1 MLAERLSG
9 VGVFGHTAPRLI
21 HYNFRNMS
29 ESTLTAPP
37 ETTTDSTVIVYS
49 KTNPYPATVLVNDLL
64 TGPQSEKETIHIEME
79 LAEGMTYTP
88 GDALGVVPAYCEE
101 AVNDA
106 LKALGFSGDETVI
119 EPVKGTDGNKI
130 TVREALTS
138 KLGIGKLARGAVN
151 QYAKLAG
158 ENTPEGLKA
167 LLGTENKVAAEAYV
181 WGREFV
187 DLVTDFPGVVKD
199 PQDLFNILQR
209 LMPRMYS
216 IASSQTAHPGQV
228 HLTVRVVLYDAHG
241 RHRQGV
247 CSSLLGHRAPVNGK
261 LPVFLEKNDKFRLPV
276 DTNLPVIMIGP
287 GTGIAPFRAFL
298 EERETRG
305 HKGDNW
311 LVFGDQ
317 RAASDYLYKDQFEG
331 MQKSGLL
338 TKLQTAFSRDQAT
351 KIYVQDR
358 LREASDELFAW
369 LERGAHFY
377 VCGDASR
384 MAKDVEQVLL
394 ESIAKGINGSP
405 EQAAE
410 YLKKMKA
417 DQRYQ
422 RDVY

>member
-1 MLAERLSG
+1 
-9 VGVFGHTAPRLI
+9 
-21 HYNFRNMS
+21 
-29 ESTLTAPP
+29 
-37 ETTTDSTVIVYS
+37 
-49 KTNPYPATVLVNDLL
+49 
-64 TGPQSEKETIHIEME
+64 
-79 LAEGMTYTP
+79 
-88 GDALGVVPAYCEE
+88 
-101 AVNDA
+101 
-106 LKALGFSGDETVI
+106 
-119 EPVKGTDGNKI
+119 
-130 TVREALTS
+130 
-138 KLGIGKLARGAVN
+138 
-151 QYAKLAG
+151 
-158 ENTPEGLKA
+158 
-167 LLGTENKVAAEAYV
+167 
-181 WGREFV
+181 
-187 DLVTDFPGVVKD
+187 
-199 PQDLFNILQR
+199 
-209 LMPRMYS
+209 
-216 IASSQTAHPGQV
+216 
-228 HLTVRVVLYDAHG
+228 VRVVLYDAHG

-247 CSSLLGHRAPVNGK
+247 CSSLLGHRAPVGGR

-298 EERETRG
+298 EEREARG

-331 MQKSGLL
+331 MEKSGLL

>member
-1 MLAERLSG
+1 
-9 VGVFGHTAPRLI
+9 
-21 HYNFRNMS
+21 MS
-29 ESTLTAPP
+29 ETTLAAPA
-37 ETTTDSTVIVYS
+37 ETSSDSTVPVYS
-49 KTNPYPATVLVNDLL
+49 KTNPYPATILVNKLL
-64 TGPQSEKETIHIEME
+64 TGPASEKETIHIEME

-88 GDALGVVPAYCEE
+88 GDALGIVPAYRED
-101 AVNDA
+101 AVDA
-106 LKALGFSGDETVI
+106 VLKALGFDGSEKVI
-119 EPVKGTDGNKI
+119 EPVKGTAGNEI
-130 TVREALTS
+130 TVKEALTS

-158 ENTPEGLKA
+158 ENVPAGLQA
-167 LLGTENKVAAEAYV
+167 LLGTENKAAAEEYV
-181 WGREFV
+181 WGREFI
-187 DLVTDFPGVVKD
+187 DLVTDFPGIVKD
-199 PQDLFNILQR
+199 PQELFNILQR

-241 RHRQGV
+241 RKRQGV
-247 CSSLLGHRAPVNGK
+247 TSGMLGDRAPVGGT
-261 LPVFLEKNDKFRLPV
+261 LPVFLDKNDHFRLPE
-276 DTNLPVIMIGP
+276 DTNTPIIMIGP

-298 EERETRG
+298 EEREAVG
-305 HKGDNW
+305 AKGDNW

-317 RAASDYLYKDQFEG
+317 RATCDYLYQEQFEG
-331 MQKSGLL
+331 MQKSGLI

-384 MAKDVEQVLL
+384 MAKDVELVLL
-394 ESIAKGINGSP
+394 ESIAKGLNGSP

>member
-1 MLAERLSG
+1 
-9 VGVFGHTAPRLI
+9 
-21 HYNFRNMS
+21 MS
-29 ESTLTAPP
+29 ETTLAATA
-37 ETTTDSTVIVYS
+37 ETALDSTVPVYS
-49 KTNPYPATVLVNDLL
+49 KTNPYPATILVNKLL
-64 TGPQSEKETIHIEME
+64 TGPASEKETIHVEME

-88 GDALGVVPAYCEE
+88 GDALGIIPTYRED
-101 AVNDA
+101 AVDA
-106 LKALGFSGDETVI
+106 VLKALGFDGSEKVI
-119 EPVKGTDGNKI
+119 EPVKGTPGNEI
-130 TVREALTS
+130 TVKEALTS

-158 ENTPEGLKA
+158 ENVPAGLQA
-167 LLGTENKVAAEAYV
+167 LLGTENKAAAEEYV
-181 WGREFV
+181 WGREFI
-187 DLVTDFPGVVKD
+187 DLVTDFPGIVKD

-241 RHRQGV
+241 RKRQGV
-247 CSSLLGHRAPVNGK
+247 TSGMLGDRAPEGGK
-261 LPVFLEKNDKFRLPV
+261 LPVFLDKNDHFRLPENT
-276 DTNLPVIMIGP
+276 DTPVIMIGP

-298 EERETRG
+298 EHRETLG

-317 RAASDYLYKDQFEG
+317 RATCDYLYQEQFEG

-358 LREASDELFAW
+358 LREESDELFAW

-384 MAKDVEQVLL
+384 MAKDVELVLL